1 MKRTFKNVLCLL
13 AVGAIAVSCE
23 KNGGNDSATT
33 IEELKA
39 VVFEEEAPV
48 EISSKKTGNIATN
61 PTTGKNQYEYLTT
74 VQKQYLVAPL
84 SIVSETMTDVIYP
97 GSMLRGDSF
106 VQGNYDPLV
115 LRNEYNPVNL
125 SLTLRGDISVSESV
139 KPALSQ
145 VRSTMN
151 DLIARQ
157 KEKVDY
163 SFVPSVF
170 NYESNEITTTES
182 FKRSFKIHAKAK
194 VLSGLVKAKFS
205 FEENQSSSNQKRYVM
220 VSFRQFLYNASVDP
234 QHYSSWIQ
242 GDIDVSDMGGYEPL
256 YISSVDYGRVGYIL
270 VETEKSTEEMSKM
283 IKASLEVAVQYAN
296 VESSTKLS
304 KEFQKMF
311 EQNKVQVMIS
321 GGPLE
326 LGNQVNS
333 YESFVK
339 FVQMPTAEN
348 LTKTSVP
355 IAYKVRRV
363 KDNTEVQVLD
373 TFTENIFQLKD
384 N

>member
-1 MKRTFKNVLCLL
+1 MKRMTRNVLCLL
-13 AVGAIAVSCE
+13 AVGAIVASCE
-23 KNGGNDSATT
+23 KKGGDSTTT
-33 IEELKA
+33 IEDLKT

-48 EISSKKTGNIATN
+48 EISSKKTGNIVIN

-115 LRNEYNPVNL
+115 LKNEYNPVVL
-125 SLTLRGDISVSESV
+125 SLTLKGDISVFETV
-139 KPALSQ
+139 KPTLSQ
-145 VRSTMN
+145 IRGN
-151 DLIARQ
+151 LNILIAKQ
-157 KEKVDY
+157 KDKIDY
-163 SFVPSVF
+163 SFAPAVI

-182 FKRSFKIHAKAK
+182 FKRSFKIHAKAN

-205 FEENQSSSNQKRYVM
+205 FEESQSTTNQKRYVM

-234 QHYSSWIQ
+234 QHYSNWIK

-256 YISSVDYGRVGYIL
+256 YVSSVDYGRVGYVL

-283 IKASLEVAVQYAN
+283 IKASLEVAVKY
-296 VESSTKLS
+296 VDVSSSMELS

-311 EQNKVQVMIS
+311 QQNKVQVMIS

-333 YESFVK
+333 YENFVK
-339 FVQMPTAEN
+339 FVQMPNAEN

-373 TFTENIFQLKD
+373 TFTENIFQYKD